1 MRKKL
6 LIVLFLTVVLVAC
19 KNENNYIIPT
29 DFSLFMPDSAQ
40 ISNGITEKQQ
50 QKRTGEFLK
59 AIRKN
64 TLNHVIPNIT
74 VCDLKGQSQN
84 LKEQLIN
91 TKLIIASR
99 LTCAWDMDG
108 VLNDFPK
115 ANQLIENPIDKSEI
129 VLLILREKND
139 YFNQQYEDNLYEIK
153 RNYSKIFIID
163 SLQSTELNIFGFT
176 RYYISEEHIV
186 LDIGNGTY
194 LSDDYMRFELEKNT
208 VAKNK

>member
-1 MRKKL
+1 M
-6 LIVLFLTVVLVAC
+6 IVIFSTVVLVAC

-59 AIRKN
+59 AIRRN

-91 TKLIIASR
+91 TKLIIASS
-99 LTCAWDMDG
+99 LTCAWDMEG
-108 VLNDFPK
+108 LLNDFPK

-129 VLLILREKND
+129 VLLILRENND
-139 YFNQQYEDNLYEIK
+139 YFDHQFKENIEDIK
-153 RNYSKIFIID
+153 KSYSNIFLID
-163 SLQSTELNIFGFT
+163 SLQSLKLNMFGLS
-176 RYYISEEHIV
+176 RYYISKQHIV